1 MLQTLL
7 KRKKDEEAVSDEH
20 PRPIGL
26 QRILTKNLNFSVS
39 CKKLD
44 YADDPVNVELFFKDK
59 RNLDILSNEYLNFVK
74 AKTKEAALLSY
85 RTYNNNVPP
94 NLFKGKFIALQK
106 FEQPEI

>member
-1 MLQTLL
+1 M
-7 KRKKDEEAVSDEH
+7 SDEH

-44 YADDPVNVELFFKDK
+44 YADDPVNVELYFRDI
-59 RNLDILSNEYLNFVK
+59 RNLDILSNEYLNFDK
-74 AKTKEAALLSY
+74 TKTKEAALLSY

-94 NLFKGKFIALQK
+94 NLSKGKFIALQK
-106 FEQPEI
+106 SDKRLHKENG